1 MSDLDTAM
9 PTAEEMVEANDYL
22 KWKEKDTLRTMTSK
36 YNNAVTRF
44 HEHIEQLEN
53 NAEKV
58 NQGTQQQFDELDK
71 DLGQRFEEITQS
83 LSMKI
88 ESVSAADIG
97 LGNVD
102 NTSDMDKPVSTAQQ
116 QAIDDAIDK
125 FASEFTEE
133 IPDEDP
139 IGDDPEVSAPVKE
152 YIEERIKDAVA
163 KTSVGI
169 ASETVLGGIKASD
182 DIEVDQSTGKA
193 TVKGYSD
200 LKQSV
205 SLVKESL
212 DSNNKVTQK
221 VSDNQGT
228 MDDLQTEDKTTLV
241 AAINEVFQL
250 GSEKKLKFVENLT
263 ALGVGCSTD
272 ETWEELFTKM
282 LTIMTGYD
290 TSDATMT
297 ASNLLLNKTG
307 YGTDGKIVGTMP
319 DRSKTSAN
327 GGSGDEILHPSWPS
341 QTMNH
346 STLTQYGSYG
356 ASGNQRNLLIMR
368 APEGYYDFNGRVY
381 ATPEEVAK
389 VIGLNSGKIVSG
401 NTILDI
407 EGTGAGGDMTLTLI
421 ASNAVNAAGDY
432 SYNYAELTQKGYDG
446 ICLVLYQSYLWATAG
461 RPPIIRGF
469 FTFDELKELYNTYNR
484 SDITIGSMSVSG
496 IKLELSSTGVIFT
509 KLNSSIG
516 FKLYGVKNCLTN

>member
-1 MSDLDTAM
+1 MSETQATTQLDQ
-9 PTAEEMVEANDYL
+9 Y
-22 KWKEKDTLRTMTSK
+22 KWQEKDTLRQMTSK
-36 YNNAVTRF
+36 HNSTVEYFNERV
-44 HEHIEQLEN
+44 ESLEKTSS
-53 NAEKV
+53 EV
-58 NQGTQQQFDELDK
+58 NQGTLQKFEELDTELEEK
-71 DLGQRFEEITQS
+71 FNQLSEEIDKKAENIT
-83 LSMKI
+83 
-88 ESVSAADIG
+88 AADIG

-116 QAIDDAIDK
+116 AAIDAAIEQ
-125 FASEFTEE
+125 FADEFTEE

-139 IGDDPEVSAPVKE
+139 IGDDPEISAPVKE
-152 YIEERIKDAVA
+152 YIEERIKDAVS
-163 KTSVGI
+163 KTSIGI

-182 DIEVDQSTGKA
+182 DIEVNQTTGKA

-200 LKQSV
+200 LKQSI
-205 SLVKESL
+205 SSFKETL
-212 DSNNKVTQK
+212 DSNNRVTQK
-221 VSDNQGT
+221 VFDNQGT

-250 GSEKKLKFVENLT
+250 GSEKKSKFVENLT

-297 ASNLLLNKTG
+297 ASNLLLNKIG
-307 YGTDGKIVGTMP
+307 YGVGGKMVGTMP

-327 GGSGDEILHPSWPS
+327 GGNGDEILHPSWPS

-389 VIGLNSGKIVSG
+389 VIGLDSGKIVSG
-401 NTILDI
+401 NTILNM
-407 EGTGAGGDMTLTLI
+407 EGTGAGGDMTITLLL
-421 ASNAVNAAGDY
+421 SNSYNAAGDY

-446 ICLVLYQSYLWATAG
+446 LYLILYPSYLWPSSEC
-461 RPPIIRGF
+461 PPMARVF
-469 FTFDELKELYNTYNR
+469 YPFTELKELVSNYNR
-484 SDITIGSMSVSG
+484 TDITIGSTSVLG
-496 IKLELSSTGVIFT
+496 IKLTLSSTGVTLT
-509 KLNSSIG
+509 KLNNSVG
-516 FKLYGVKNCLTN
+516 FKMYGVKNCLTN